1 MQHQSPSRPTER
13 VERAIGDLASRQF
26 GVVTRAQ
33 LLALGIGRGA
43 IAHRVRCGRLRIV
56 HHGVYLVGHEALPA
70 LARELAAVLALGEG
84 AVLSHASAA
93 QVWSLVPVRAASTSV
108 EVTVVGRKV
117 GRRPGIRAH
126 RTAALDP
133 RDRRNRGPLP
143 LTAPARTIVDLAA
156 SLPRAE
162 LEQAIAQARRQRLA
176 SESEIRAAIRRAGR
190 RRGIVALTSL
200 LEGDTIAYTRSA
212 AERRMLSLIRDAGLS
227 LPAVNARVAGF
238 EVDFLWRPQRLV
250 IEVDG
255 YRFHADRRAF
265 ENDRRRDAE
274 LVARGYRVVRITW
287 RRLCDE
293 PIVVAARLAAAQA
306 STGVAGS
313 T

>member
-1 MQHQSPSRPTER
+1 MQHQSSFRAVDR

-26 GVVTRAQ
+26 GVVTRGQ
-33 LLALGIGRGA
+33 LLAFGLGRGA

-56 HHGVYLVGHEALPA
+56 HHGVYLVGHEALPE
-70 LARELAAVLALGEG
+70 LARELAAVLALGER

-93 QVWSLVPVRAASTSV
+93 EVWGLVPVRASASV
-108 EVTVVGRKV
+108 EVTVAGRKP

-133 RDRRNRGPLP
+133 RDLRHRGPLP

-156 SLPRAE
+156 SLHTAE
-162 LEQAIAQARRQRLA
+162 LERLIAQARRQRLA
-176 SESEIRAAIRRAGR
+176 REDEIRAAIRRAGR

-200 LEGDTIAYTRSA
+200 LDGDTIAYTRSA
-212 AERRMLSLIRDAGLS
+212 AERRMISLIRDAD
-227 LPAVNARVAGF
+227 LPLPTANARLAGF
-238 EVDFLWRPQRLV
+238 EVDFLWRRQRLV

-274 LVARGYRVVRITW
+274 LVARGYRDVRITW

-293 PIVVAARLAAAQA
+293 PIVVAARLAAALA